1 MLFQVGIRIVSGS
14 KKKQKYKTIFYKIK
28 FFLQAYLQLDG
39 SSNYVYRTKEFP
51 GLGFMLK
58 KNIFDIYMKEKLN
71 ECCIERSWNNWN
83 LLNNKQAIE
92 LEVLIPDVSRVFHR
106 PYDLSKSDFSYL
118 KSLFNRKRK
127 TNL

>member
-1 MLFQVGIRIVSGS
+1 
-14 KKKQKYKTIFYKIK
+14 
-28 FFLQAYLQLDG
+28 
-39 SSNYVYRTKEFP
+39 
-51 GLGFMLK
+51 MLK

>member
-1 MLFQVGIRIVSGS
+1 M
-14 KKKQKYKTIFYKIK
+14 K
-28 FFLQAYLQLDG
+28 FFSAFLQLDG
-39 SSNYVYRTKEFP
+39 SSSFVYKTDEFP

-58 KNIFDIYMKEKLN
+58 KNIYEFFLKDKLST
-71 ECCIERSWNNWN
+71 CCAERAWNNW
-83 LLNNKQAIE
+83 
-92 LEVLIPDVSRVFHR
+92 VLGTKEEKPDVDVIIPDVSRIYHR